1 MKMRNSR
8 RTWLTTVAILATAAT
23 FTPRV
28 LHAQGE
34 TCNGSLVISLSMV
47 PMVNTLGVTDP
58 LELRF
63 GAGPIEGGN
72 TITYPN
78 VVYDLDCVEGT
89 APNIAGC
96 TDDGQR
102 MRYLG
107 DATLSTNCGLCS
119 GGDRAGLSCNTANG
133 NLDCTMGG
141 TCNAISVPS

>member
-1 MKMRNSR
+1 MGTKTTWR
-8 RTWLTTVAILATAAT
+8 RWRLVALAAVALTVPGTAA
-23 FTPRV
+23 FG
-28 LHAQGE
+28 QGD

-47 PMVNTLGVTDP
+47 PMVNTIGVTDP

-72 TITYPN
+72 TITYPS

-96 TDDGQR
+96 MDDGQR